1 MKGKRYSAEQIIGKL
16 REAEVLLSQGKTVRE
31 AARKLGVAE
40 HTYYRWRRDYGGLQT
55 DQARR
60 MKELEKENVRLKKV
74 VADLALDNSILK
86 EAASG
91 NF

>member
-1 MKGKRYSAEQIIGKL
+1 MACDFFSKEVWTLFGKVTCHVLFFIHLGTL
-16 REAEVLLSQGKTVRE
+16 RVWVSPPT
-31 AARKLGVAE
+31 ARSDQA
-40 HTYYRWRRDYGGLQT
+40 WT